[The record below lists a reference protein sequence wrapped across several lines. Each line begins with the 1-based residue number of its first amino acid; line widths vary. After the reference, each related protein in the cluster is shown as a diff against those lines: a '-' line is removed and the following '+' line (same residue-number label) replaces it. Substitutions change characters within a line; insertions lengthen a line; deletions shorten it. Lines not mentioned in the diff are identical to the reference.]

1 MANIL
6 QQPIFTDF
14 LYPFLLMFFLI
25 FGILEKTKLFGADK
39 KTQLNALV
47 ALVIS
52 LIFVS
57 AVFPRIVVGN
67 LMLFLAIALVV
78 IFVGLLLWGFVSG
91 GEAKIGGKNMA
102 IFFGVLIFIA
112 VLLAVIWA
120 TGFGGGLQSIFNWLF
135 DSKWS
140 NSFWTNFIIIVLVIG
155 AVVAVILGG
164 PKAIGKG

>member
-1 MANIL
+1 MTNIL
-6 QQPIFTDF
+6 QKPIFTDF

-57 AVFPRIVVGN
+57 AIFPKIVVGN

-78 IFVGLLLWGFVSG
+78 LFVGLLLWGFVSG
-91 GEAKIGGKNMA
+91 GEAKIDGKMK
-102 IFFGVLIFIA
+102 IFFGVLIFVA
-112 VLLAVIWA
+112 VLLALIWA
-120 TGFGGGLQSIFNWLF
+120 TGFGGGLQNIFNWMF
-135 DSKWS
+135 NSKWS
-140 NSFWTNFIIIVLVIG
+140 NPFWTNFIIVVLVIG
-155 AVVAVILGG
+155 AVALVIKFK
-164 PKAIGKG
+164 PK